1 MTKIL
6 ALDSATEQCSAALL
20 VDGQLFERK
29 STAVKQHAAEILGMV
44 DEVLKESGCRMP
56 DIDFIAYG
64 QGPGSF
70 TGVRIAVSAAQ
81 GIALALNKKLVGVSS
96 LEAMALRAIEE
107 SGKDTAVAAID
118 ARMGEVYLGIY
129 QRKDGAMNPLCAEQ
143 VLKPEK
149 ALEQI
154 AAATA
159 DLNFAACGTG
169 IKVLQKNGFIC
180 DQEPQN
186 FPEPSAIIK
195 IAQERFAAQGGVDAE
210 QAQPV
215 YIRNEVTW
223 KKLSEQGKQQH

>member
-1 MTKIL
+1 MTQIL
-6 ALDSATEQCSAALL
+6 ALDSATEQCSAALFI
-20 VDGQLFERK
+20 DGRLYERK

-44 DEVLKESGCRMP
+44 DAVVTESGTRLA
-56 DIDFIAYG
+56 DLDFIAYG

-96 LEAMALRAIEE
+96 LEAMALAALEE
-107 SGKDTAVAAID
+107 SGTDIAVAAID

-129 QRKDGAMNPLCAEQ
+129 QRQNDQLVALCAEQ

-154 AAATA
+154 KAVTSGQ
-159 DLNFAACGTG
+159 DFAACGTG
-169 IKVLQKNGFIC
+169 IAVLQKSGLIC
-180 DQEPQN
+180 DADPHN
-186 FPEPSAIIK
+186 FPEPWAIIK
-195 IAQERFAAQGGVDAE
+195 IAAGRFVASGGVDA
-210 QAQPV
+210 QDAQPV

-223 KKLSEQGKQQH
+223 KKLSEQGKNH